1 MEKEILKKF
10 AVHYETR
17 QPISDELLDKI
28 FAAKNFNLGFE
39 TIEYTSSALIDQTLH
54 SLTGD
59 ALQQLDISALEESE
73 LKRLDMPRGIILR
86 HR

>member
-1 MEKEILKKF
+1 MKKF
-10 AVHYETR
+10 AVHYETK

-39 TIEYTSSALIDQTLH
+39 TIEYTSSALIDQKLH

-59 ALQQLDISALEESE
+59 VLQQLDISALEESE
-73 LKRLDMPRGIILR
+73 LKQLNMPRGIILR

>member
-1 MEKEILKKF
+1 MEKDILKKF

-39 TIEYTSSALIDQTLH
+39 TIEYTSSALIDQKLH

-59 ALQQLDISALEESE
+59 DLQQLDISALEDSE
-73 LKRLDMPRGIILR
+73 LRQLDMPRGIILR